1 MPTAWHT
8 VCIWTVL
15 SLNLV
20 QKEVEFTPIS
30 IMS

>member
-1 MPTAWHT
+1 MPNAWYT
-8 VCIWTVL
+8 VCIWAVL

-20 QKEVEFTPIS
+20 QEEVEFTPIS